1 MLSQIP
7 ATSGL
12 RMTQCPVFTASAS
25 LASETTPWEIYTGKY
40 RFNNPIPNR
49 VNSWVFIIARPHLWD
64 IPKHKI
70 FLRGAFIFKWNDASS
85 PPICLL
91 ILAGIHPN
99 DVVMRLQ
106 LKTVAIFS
114 AKTNGMGSG
123 CWEGRHLKSG
133 MWWNR
138 VGSGLRTCCN

>member
-25 LASETTPWEIYTGKY
+25 VASETTPREIYTGKY

-49 VNSWVFIIARPHLWD
+49 VNSWVFITAMPHIWD

-85 PPICLL
+85 PHLL
-91 ILAGIHPN
+91 AYFGRHTSQWCCNEATIKDSCHLLSKDQWDG
-99 DVVMRLQ
+99 VGVL
-106 LKTVAIFS
+106 
-114 AKTNGMGSG
+114 G
-123 CWEGRHLKSG
+123 GRHLKSG

>member
-1 MLSQIP
+1 MLSQIL

-12 RMTQCPVFTASAS
+12 RITQCPVFTASAS
-25 LASETTPWEIYTGKY
+25 VASETTPWEIYTGKY

-49 VNSWVFIIARPHLWD
+49 VNSWVFIIARAHIWD

-70 FLRGAFIFKWNDASS
+70 IVRGAFIFKWNDASS
-85 PPICLL
+85 PICLL
-91 ILAGIHPN
+91 ILAGVHPN

-106 LKTVAIFS
+106 LKTVAISS

-123 CWEGRHLKSG
+123 CWGWKTFKE
-133 MWWNR
+133 WNVVKQK